1 MDTLILSAINVLLFA
16 LTLFVVPLLVLER
29 KSLKEAVLGS
39 FTLMKKIWGEVAA
52 CVLGLGIVVF
62 VASLMFLLFQFSG
75 VDHMWWYPGQ
85 MYTSYTPPGV
95 EWIAFGLLYVLAL
108 SGLVL
113 VVATVGGIATLD
125 LYTSAKTGQMSG
137 SAET

>member
-1 MDTLILSAINVLLFA
+1 
-16 LTLFVVPLLVLER
+16 
-29 KSLKEAVLGS
+29 
-39 FTLMKKIWGEVAA
+39 MKKIWGEVAA

-75 VDHMWWYPGQ
+75 VDHMWWYAGQ